1 MREPVRVPQTID
13 EVLAELDVIIKRA
26 RSEKSKLGYFAVLY
40 RNVTMRVKQAIADG
54 RFEDGPRMER
64 LDVTFANRYLG
75 ALHAWR
81 CNQPVSHSWNVAFN
95 AAARRRPIILQHL
108 LLGVNAHINLDLGLA
123 AVATCTQE
131 NLESFRR
138 DFQEITQL
146 LEEMID
152 DTQERLDRVSP
163 WIGLLD
169 RIGHRTDEEL
179 CGFCID
185 KSRKL
190 AWGAAEEMLAV
201 PEDSRGARE
210 AELDL
215 VVAALALPIA
225 NPAILATIAL
235 TCVGL
240 REEHEVGRVM
250 DTLLLPQ

>member
-1 MREPVRVPQTID
+1 M
-13 EVLAELDVIIKRA
+13 IIARA
-26 RSEKSKLGYFAVLY
+26 RSEKSRLGYFAVLY

-54 RFEDGPRMER
+54 RFEDGPPMER

-108 LLGVNAHINLDLGLA
+108 LLSVNAHINLDLA

-131 NLESFRR
+131 TLESFRR
-138 DFQEITQL
+138 DFQEITRL

-152 DTQERLDRVSP
+152 DTQKRLDRVSP
-163 WIGLLD
+163 WMALLD

-185 KSRKL
+185 KSTQ
-190 AWGAAEEMLAV
+190 
-201 PEDSRGARE
+201 AR
-210 AELDL
+210 
-215 VVAALALPIA
+215 
-225 NPAILATIAL
+225 
-235 TCVGL
+235 VGCG
-240 REEHEVGRVM
+240 GRNACR
-250 DTLLLPQ
+250 T